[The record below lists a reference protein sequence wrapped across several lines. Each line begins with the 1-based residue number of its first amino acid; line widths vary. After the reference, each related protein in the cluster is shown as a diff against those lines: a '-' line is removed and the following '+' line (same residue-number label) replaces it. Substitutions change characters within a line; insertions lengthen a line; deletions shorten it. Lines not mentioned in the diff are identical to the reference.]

1 MTKQNLKRIPSV
13 DKILQQPD
21 VQSLIKT
28 YGRKRVVDIIR
39 KTTDQIRRKISSGE
53 DVSLTMDELT
63 GNVRSALK
71 EASILKLGKVVN
83 ATGIILHTNLGRA
96 VLCKDVLE
104 EVLKHHQGYSLLEI
118 SPQTGERTH
127 RERYVVELL
136 KEITG
141 AGSATVVNNNAGA
154 TLLALSTLAKGKEVI
169 VSRGQLIE
177 IGGAF
182 RLPEILA
189 TSGAKLVEVGTT
201 NRTYIHDYERNIT
214 QDTALLLLVHHSNFR
229 MSGFVHFA
237 SLSELVS
244 LGERYKIPVMHD
256 LGSGCLI
263 DLKRYGFEDEPTAQ
277 ESIKLGADIVCF
289 SGDKL
294 LGGPQAGII
303 LGKEQYISSI
313 RKNPLFRAL
322 RVDKITLSMLEA
334 TLRTYLN
341 PETAIRELPVFRMIG
356 AGIEELKK
364 RATDLCKRLNGV
376 KGIKAEVED
385 DFSEVGGG
393 SVPANQIPT
402 KVVVVLSEKISAQQ
416 LARRLRLNKTP
427 VFGRVSK
434 DRLLLDVRTLVDGD
448 EEIIIEAFESICGS

>member
-1 MTKQNLKRIPSV
+1 MVKQNLKRIPSV
-13 DKILQQPD
+13 DRILQQPD

-28 YGRKRVVDIIR
+28 YGRERVVACVR
-39 KTTDQIRRKISSGE
+39 KTAERIRQKIKAGE
-53 DVSLTMDELT
+53 DVSLTMGEIVEQIKT
-63 GNVRSALK
+63 SLK
-71 EASILKLGKVVN
+71 ETSVLKLGKVVN

-96 VLCKDVLE
+96 VLHKSVLE
-104 EVLKHHQGYSLLEI
+104 EVLRHHQGYSLLEI
-118 SPQTGERTH
+118 SLETGERTH

-141 AGSATVVNNNAGA
+141 ADAATVVNNNAGA
-154 TLLALSTLAKGKEVI
+154 TLLVLSTLAKGREVI

-182 RLPEILA
+182 RLPEILK

-201 NRTYIHDYERNIT
+201 NRTYIHDYEKSIN

-237 SLSELVS
+237 SLPELVS
-244 LGERYKIPVMHD
+244 LGKKYGIPVMHD

-277 ESIKLGADIVCF
+277 ESIKQGADIVCF

-303 LGKEQYISSI
+303 LGKEQYISRI

-334 TLRTYLN
+334 TLQIYLD
-341 PETAIRELPVFRMIG
+341 PEVAIKELPVFKMIG
-356 AGIEELKK
+356 ASIEELEK
-364 RATDLCKRLNGV
+364 RAQDLCTKLSAV
-376 KGIKAEVED
+376 KGITAEVGD

-393 SVPANQIPT
+393 SVPAQQIPT
-402 KVVVVLSEKISAQQ
+402 KVVIICHEKLSAEH
-416 LARRLRLNKTP
+416 LAKKLRLNKP
-427 VFGRVSK
+427 SIFGRVSK
-434 DRLLLDVRTLVDGD
+434 DRLLFDVRTLVEGD
-448 EEIIIEAFESICGS
+448 EQIIVEAFGNLCGF